1 MPLHRHRSCIE
12 PHRIYAQLLD
22 GRSVRPTLLAKR
34 KMHFRRTVRITF
46 DRAQDLF
53 RVVELIGDW
62 AVCSVTDWTCEEDAE
77 IEAAFYAAARGLSVS
92 RVDL

>member
-1 MPLHRHRSCIE
+1 MPLRRRHSSAE
-12 PHRIYAQLLD
+12 PPRIY
-22 GRSVRPTLLAKR
+22 VRFDEQSIRLTLLAKR

-53 RVVELIGDW
+53 RVAELVGDW

-77 IEAAFYAAARGLSVS
+77 IEAAFYAAARGLPVS